1 MGRIY
6 KVSKKFGVS
15 YVVLFK
21 TSDDRFFGGFFFQ
34 KMITYCVL
42 VLGVVTLTWGQIIT
56 QWTVDQFPNPMK
68 NPEKCG
74 GEKGRPSFLCDPNSI
89 LPTSCKCKGH
99 EPKPSFVLKCSI
111 K

>member
-1 MGRIY
+1 
-6 KVSKKFGVS
+6 
-15 YVVLFK
+15 
-21 TSDDRFFGGFFFQ
+21 
-34 KMITYCVL
+34 
-42 VLGVVTLTWGQIIT
+42 
-56 QWTVDQFPNPMK
+56 MK